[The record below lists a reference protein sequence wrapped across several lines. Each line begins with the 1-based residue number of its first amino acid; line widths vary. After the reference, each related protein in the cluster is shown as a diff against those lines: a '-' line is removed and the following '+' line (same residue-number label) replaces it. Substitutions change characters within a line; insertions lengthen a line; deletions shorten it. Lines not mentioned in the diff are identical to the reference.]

1 MSVSVIDMF
10 GPCGI
15 LNHHLQEIVMS
26 QFYSVFMHPTDGP
39 YKRCCHGSTLANESC
54 EAKNL
59 DAENHLYSRTSLRIP
74 MATGKRYKLTWS
86 QSAGR
91 LGYVMDGHHIRGAF
105 DYFNVNLDGKLIMDV
120 EHTVSV
126 PELGIT
132 QNVPMALS
140 FGSARSLKFIDFT
153 KEYEC
158 CIEIKDS
165 KFMLVFYDLI
175 QAVVA
180 VELKIEQDKQP
191 RWAT

>member
-1 MSVSVIDMF
+1 
-10 GPCGI
+10 
-15 LNHHLQEIVMS
+15 MS

-39 YKRCCHGSTLANESC
+39 YKRCCHGSTLVT
-54 EAKNL
+54 EARAAKDM
-59 DAENHLYSRTSLRIP
+59 DAEHYLYSRTSLRIP

-86 QSAGR
+86 LSSGR
-91 LGYVMDGHHIRGAF
+91 FGYVMDGHHIRGAF

-120 EHTVSV
+120 EHPV
-126 PELGIT
+126 PMPGLGIT

-153 KEYEC
+153 KQYEC

-175 QAVVA
+175 QAVVE
-180 VELKIEQDKQP
+180 VELNVEEDKQA
-191 RWAT
+191 RWAS